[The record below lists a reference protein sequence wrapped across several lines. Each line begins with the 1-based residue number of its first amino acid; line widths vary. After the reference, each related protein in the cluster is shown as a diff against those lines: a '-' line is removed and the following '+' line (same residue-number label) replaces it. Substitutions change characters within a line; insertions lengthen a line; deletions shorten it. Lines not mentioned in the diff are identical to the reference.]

1 MEVWLTMGKLKEEL
15 WQRLKP
21 YRYALGV
28 LALGAALL
36 LIPSG
41 TVEKQEKAPPAEED
55 WLEQIQEELTDTL
68 SRVEGAGRLTLMLSV
83 ERGMQSSLAADME
96 TQLQEKGESLH
107 RETIVISE
115 GSGQEAVVIT
125 GSAYPVFRGAVVV
138 CEGGDKPSVQLAL
151 TRAIAALTGLSS
163 DKISVIKGNVR

>member
-1 MEVWLTMGKLKEEL
+1 MEAWLTMGKLKEEL
-15 WQRLKP
+15 GRLKP

-28 LALGAALL
+28 LALGLALL

-41 TVEKQEKAPPAEED
+41 RSEPGESASSTEEL
-55 WLEQIQEELTDTL
+55 WLTQVQEELSDTL
-68 SRVEGAGRLTLMLSV
+68 SRIEGAGRLTLMLSV
-83 ERGMQSSLAADME
+83 ERGMQNSLASDME
-96 TQLQEKGESLH
+96 REVKEQEESL
-107 RETIVISE
+107 RRGTVIVSQ

-138 CEGGDKPSVQLAL
+138 CEGGDLPSVQLAV
-151 TRAIAALTGLSS
+151 TKAIAALTGLSS